1 MPDGRPPSP
10 ISGIPAEGPAPY
22 HRDVTTRDADAI
34 ERLARTVSDSRE
46 LRARVITHLR
56 RTIPFDW
63 YVFVLTD
70 PVTTVGVDPL
80 AEVPAAVRLPEL
92 IGAKYLTELNRW
104 TSLAGAATLG
114 DRAAESPVWQQV
126 QRALGVVDV
135 LSVVF
140 RDGHGCWGFLDLW
153 SREPFGNQDVRRIN
167 ADVPAVTE
175 ALRREQARSL
185 RRPAAGEVGG
195 PVVLVL
201 DESLRV
207 VSRTAA
213 AEDWLARLLPPAGGV
228 LPVPAAAY
236 NVAAQLVARERGVDA
251 HEPRGRVH
259 LGGGSWISVS
269 AARLGPDVVVAMEPI
284 TAADRLDLIGRGFA
298 LSPRERTVVAEVC
311 AGRTTADVAASL
323 HLSPLTVQDHL
334 KSVFRRTGVRSRREL
349 AALALGAGPVTG
361 PAPER

>member
-1 MPDGRPPSP
+1 MKAG
-10 ISGIPAEGPAPY
+10 
-22 HRDVTTRDADAI
+22 DADAI

-46 LRARVITHLR
+46 LRAGVITHLR
-56 RTIPFDW
+56 RSMAFDW
-63 YVFVLTD
+63 YAFVLTD

-80 AEVPAAVRLPEL
+80 AEVPTGVGLPEL
-92 IGAKYLTELNRW
+92 ISAKYLTVLNRW

-114 DRAAESPVWQQV
+114 ERAAESQVWQQV
-126 QRALGVVDV
+126 QRPHGVIDV

-140 RDGHGCWGFLDLW
+140 LDAHGCWAFLDLW
-153 SREPFGNQDVRRIN
+153 SREPFRDQDLRRVD
-167 ADVPAVTE
+167 AVVPAVTE
-175 ALRREQARSL
+175 ALRQVQARAL
-185 RRPAAGEVGG
+185 RRPSDGEAAG

-201 DESLRV
+201 DDALRV

-213 AEDWLARLLPPAGGV
+213 AEDWLARLLPSADGV

-236 NVAAQLVARERGVDA
+236 NVAAQLVAREQEVDA

-269 AARLGPDVVVAMEPI
+269 AARLGPDRDVVVAMEPI
-284 TAADRLDLIGRGFA
+284 TAADRLDLVARAFA
-298 LSPRERTVVAEVC
+298 LSPRERVVVAEVC
-311 AGRTTADVAASL
+311 GGRTTAEVAASL

-349 AALALGAGPVTG
+349 AALALGAGPDMGRT
-361 PAPER
+361 